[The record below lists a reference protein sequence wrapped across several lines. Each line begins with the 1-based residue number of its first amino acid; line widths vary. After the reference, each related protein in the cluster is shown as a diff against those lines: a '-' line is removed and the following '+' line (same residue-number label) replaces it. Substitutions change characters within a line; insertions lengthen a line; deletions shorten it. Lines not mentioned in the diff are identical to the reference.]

1 MFERAA
7 LEVTGRGVGQV
18 NRHQVLH
25 AWRLPPARR
34 PRPAWALGRVGP
46 APVSLD
52 TGRHLAE
59 NRHEERVVPF
69 VG

>member
-25 AWRLPPARR
+25 GDYRR
-34 PRPAWALGRVGP
+34 HAGRDQPGHS
-46 APVSLD
+46 A
-52 TGRHLAE
+52 A
-59 NRHEERVVPF
+59 
-69 VG
+69 